1 MKQFLG
7 LLLLLLLSVHVNAQ
21 TALGLKLGFQNT
33 DLFDYEDASSV
44 TATNYGLILNFGYSH
59 VASFQMEVNY
69 SPKGSVHNFFDE
81 EQEEVYNY
89 IEMPLLLK
97 LNFGANNLN
106 YYGLIGGFAA
116 VPYNIKVT
124 SGGVEEKGGGLSDGN
139 GFDRIDIG
147 LQVGAGLSYNVG
159 PGRIFGELRYATGF
173 EGLPDEYVDPKALLF
188 SVGYLFTFGNK

>member
-7 LLLLLLLSVHVNAQ
+7 FLVLSLLCVQVNAQ

-33 DLFDYEDASSV
+33 DLYDYSDASSV
-44 TATNYGLILNFGYSH
+44 TTTNYGLILNFGYSH

-69 SPKGSVHNFFDE
+69 SPKGSVYTFIDE
-81 EQEEVYNY
+81 EIEEVYNY
-89 IEMPLLLK
+89 LEVPLLLK

-116 VPYNIKVT
+116 VPYDIKTV
-124 SGGVEEKGGGLSDGN
+124 SGGQEEKGGGLSDEN
-139 GFDRIDIG
+139 GFDG
-147 LQVGAGLSYNVG
+147 LDLGLHVGAGLSYNIG
-159 PGRIFGELRYATGF
+159 PGRILGELRYATGF
-173 EGLPDEYVDPKALLF
+173 EGLPDEFVDPKALLF